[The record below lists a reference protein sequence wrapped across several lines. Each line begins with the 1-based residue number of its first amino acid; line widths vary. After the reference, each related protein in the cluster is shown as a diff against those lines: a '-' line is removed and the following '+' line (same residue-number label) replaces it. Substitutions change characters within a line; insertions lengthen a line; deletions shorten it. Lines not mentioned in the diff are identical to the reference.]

1 MEDSEEADEESVSN
15 YMKILEKIRGVRE
28 EVRLSLNIAEAGG
41 ILRRYFV
48 MNAFDGAMT
57 SLGVVFGA
65 RATNITDPR
74 IVVGVILSTSM
85 AMAVSGIS
93 GAYMAEKAERE
104 RELNDLENAMLT
116 DLEDTIH
123 GRATRWISLLA
134 ALVDGLAPFSAS
146 MVCITP
152 FIFVI
157 AGILTVWQAFSISI
171 VLILATL
178 FALGIFLGRLSG
190 RSILSSGLKMVVAG
204 VIVAL
209 LSLLLQSLPG

>member
-1 MEDSEEADEESVSN
+1 MGDSEEADEESASS
-15 YMKILEKIRGVRE
+15 YRKILGKIRGFGE
-28 EVRLSLNIAEAGG
+28 EIRLSLNVGEAGG

-65 RATNITDPR
+65 RATNITDPG
-74 IVVGVILSTSM
+74 IVVGVIISTSL

-104 RELNDLENAMLT
+104 HELNDLENAMMT
-116 DLEDTIH
+116 DLENTIH
-123 GRATRWISLLA
+123 GKATRWISLLA

-146 MVCITP
+146 MVCIIP
-152 FIFVI
+152 FLFVI
-157 AGILTVWQAFSISI
+157 AGLLTVWQAFYISI
-171 VLILATL
+171 ALILATL

-190 RSILSSGLKMVVAG
+190 MSILSSGLKMVVAG
-204 VIVAL
+204 MVVAL
-209 LSLLLQSLPG
+209 LSLLLQTLPG